1 MLLSRLISIAL
12 IISLWFNVCLAY
24 GIDSN
29 FNNTSND
36 KYNYLLKPL
45 IGKKVEVT
53 FDDRIIKGYLIEVG
67 IDYIRVKSN
76 DEVFKI
82 SIRSIS
88 KLIAI
93 KKINHGVKVAKLM
106 KGVFWGSIIF
116 VGALGL
122 VLVIGAAREQ

>member
-1 MLLSRLISIAL
+1 M
-12 IISLWFNVCLAY
+12 
-24 GIDSN
+24 
-29 FNNTSND
+29 
-36 KYNYLLKPL
+36 KPL